1 NWRKWRPKYLNL
13 RFGTTDDVIVDIQP
27 DSSAMK
33 NPVRSPSH
41 FDWIV
46 RWLSVASLAATLI
59 TSAMYFMSL
68 RGRGVGFMSHILLG
82 VMLVGQFV
90 IFLLGIIVAALLTAR
105 RGQFGLAWF
114 TSALFSM

>member
-1 NWRKWRPKYLNL
+1 
-13 RFGTTDDVIVDIQP
+13 
-27 DSSAMK
+27 
-33 NPVRSPSH
+33 
-41 FDWIV
+41 
-46 RWLSVASLAATLI
+46 
-59 TSAMYFMSL
+59 MYFMSL

-114 TSALFSM
+114 TSALFSMAVAGLAGQYYAVQHLHVDSSTIP